1 MDRNV
6 KYLIIG
12 AGISGLT
19 FANYANGDYL
29 IIEKEDEVGGYCR
42 TIKKRDYVWDYAGHF
57 FHFSTDEFKKKFLDS
72 VDPDE
77 IKYKDKNTKIMY
89 KGKLIDYPFQ
99 TNIHQLDKQEFIDCL
114 YDLFHRNEKEEYSSF
129 LDMLYGKFGKS
140 IVEKFLKPYNEK
152 LYAVDLTT
160 LDKDAMG
167 RFFPYADIPAI
178 IDNMKANK
186 DSTSY
191 NNTFLYPKSGAG
203 SFIQILYDALDKS
216 KVLLGHRVTKINNDE
231 KTAELDDGSR
241 IGYEYLIN
249 TSPLNEFLTYFDG
262 EEFRNLR
269 DSLSYNKVLVFNLGF
284 DRKSKFTKEHWFY
297 IPDKSVNFYR
307 IGFYDNIL
315 DADKLSMYIEIGY
328 NKDDVIDADKQ
339 LEYASTL
346 IEQAQNITN
355 EAKKKG
361 NTNFFSGFARGF
373 KDAPLDGWAMGLQD
387 LKNYSAAKKVMDK
400 VDRGEE
406 LSPSEDALMQA
417 LVTNAATQMY
427 YSGDLGRGYK
437 AGGVTAESLPFMLD
451 MIAGMGTIQAVT
463 KPASKALVKY
473 ATEKAAKMGLG
484 RATTGLAKGA
494 ARTAAGLGDVA
505 AHTATFGGA
514 RVASDYQRRGLGDVQ
529 VKVHAVVPTLVVGIG
544 VVVFQRLV
552 RAVHTVIVHIAG
564 GHKVA
569 CQITAS
575 AYVQVSAVAHGS
587 RLQQFAH
594 PVYVGVEVRVNAS
607 AEEVHLRVVE
617 DGLLRARHTCLVHH
631 AGIGISVHVL
641 RRLRT
646 GVVR

>member
-216 KVLLGHRVTKINNDE
+216 KVLLGHRVTKINNDK

-339 LEYASTL
+339 LELTLQNLRKLGIIDEDMKLEEHST
-346 IEQAQNITN
+346 IIMDPAYVHINTETEKKVQEFKDREAQNNIYTIGRYGAWTYCSM
-355 EAKKKG
+355 E
-361 NTNFFSGFARGF
+361 
-373 KDAPLDGWAMGLQD
+373 DCMV
-387 LKNYSAAKKVMDK
+387 AAKK
-400 VDRGEE
+400 
-406 LSPSEDALMQA
+406 L
-417 LVTNAATQMY
+417 
-427 YSGDLGRGYK
+427 
-437 AGGVTAESLPFMLD
+437 AE
-451 MIAGMGTIQAVT
+451 
-463 KPASKALVKY
+463 K
-473 ATEKAAKMGLG
+473 
-484 RATTGLAKGA
+484 
-494 ARTAAGLGDVA
+494 
-505 AHTATFGGA
+505 
-514 RVASDYQRRGLGDVQ
+514 
-529 VKVHAVVPTLVVGIG
+529 
-544 VVVFQRLV
+544 
-552 RAVHTVIVHIAG
+552 
-564 GHKVA
+564 
-569 CQITAS
+569 
-575 AYVQVSAVAHGS
+575 
-587 RLQQFAH
+587 LQ
-594 PVYVGVEVRVNAS
+594 
-607 AEEVHLRVVE
+607 
-617 DGLLRARHTCLVHH
+617 
-631 AGIGISVHVL
+631 
-641 RRLRT
+641 
-646 GVVR
+646 